1 MLLKLSMHHRRPV
14 MLFQG
19 EEQDIISDCNSYF
32 IRDALGKIYCRNTD
46 GDFFPPKPWLA
57 DLDIPTSCFKMTL
70 FKPVL
75 FSTLNGAS
83 RT

>member
-1 MLLKLSMHHRRPV
+1 MPWAK
-14 MLFQG
+14 
-19 EEQDIISDCNSYF
+19 F
-32 IRDALGKIYCRNTD
+32 IAEIQMVPFFFF
-46 GDFFPPKPWLA
+46 FFPPKPWLA

-70 FKPVL
+70 SKPVL